1 MSTKY
6 FAMFLQGCGVELWP
20 PVRRFRVLG
29 GSVSILLLGRLYV
42 RLGRLL

>member
-6 FAMFLQGCGVELWP
+6 FAVFMQGWQEPAWP
-20 PVRRFRVLG
+20 PVRRFPTLNGEVA
-29 GSVSILLLGRLYV
+29 VLLLGRLYV